1 MMMIRLDHCY
11 FFVISAPLF
20 LHRRLDT
27 VPVHRLVQPVAGRR
41 VQFVLVQPAA
51 GRRVQFVL
59 VQPVARRR
67 AQLVLAL
74 VHQLVHRL
82 QLESL
87 ALLVRRRQLASETVE
102 RLSQGKDNNWHHFQV
117 VHGFQRGL
125 DRLAFRRFL

>member
-1 MMMIRLDHCY
+1 MIRLDRCC
-11 FFVISAPLF
+11 FFVITALLF

-27 VPVHRLVQPVAGRR
+27 VPVPRLLLDQQP
-41 VQFVLVQPAA
+41 VLVQPAA
-51 GRRVQFVL
+51 RRW
-59 VQPVARRR
+59 

-74 VHQLVHRL
+74 VHLLQLVHRL
-82 QLESL
+82 PLESL
-87 ALLVRRRQLASETVE
+87 ALLVLQQQQAHQRLEDLELAYRRRLASEKVE